1 MCNDKWNSAADF
13 KLQFGDTG
21 HGPWHSGRRQDKLGT
36 VWAPMLQLDV
46 EIQLDSNEFQPFTY
60 RLSMTRMTQMTQPN
74 DLNDL
79 NDPND
84 QNDLND
90 PNNLMTGSFGDD

>member
-21 HGPWHSGRRQDKLGT
+21 HGPWHSDRTQGKLGT

-46 EIQLDSNEFQPFTY
+46 EIQLDSNEIQAFTD
-60 RLSMTRMTQMTQPN
+60 P
-74 DLNDL
+74 

-84 QNDLND
+84 PNDLND